1 MTDSRL
7 PQLAAH
13 FGQLTCSELYSINEQ
28 VDQAQAMLAQ
38 SLGLLREC
46 FSAFAEKGGESSQGR
61 HIERAMIGLQ
71 SEDMVGQLLDHTRV
85 CIARLAKV
93 TQMQDRLITD
103 LASTIAQHS
112 TTPAELATL
121 AQFETRFEQNI
132 KDLVDLGNLRQPVI
146 DGLDDSG
153 PVQLF

>member
-13 FGQLTCSELYSINEQ
+13 FGQLTSGELYSINEQ

-46 FSAFAEKGGESSQGR
+46 FAAFAENDGQATQGR
-61 HIERAMIGLQ
+61 HLERAMIALQ
-71 SEDMVGQLLDHTRV
+71 SEDMVGQLLDHTRAR
-85 CIARLAKV
+85 IAKLAKV
-93 TQMQDRLITD
+93 AQLQDRLISD
-103 LASTIAQHS
+103 LANTLAQHS
-112 TTPAELATL
+112 NSTAQL
-121 AQFETRFEQNI
+121 AQFEARLAQNV
-132 KDLVDLGNLRQPVI
+132 KDLIELGNLRQPVA